1 MAQPDSTPSG
11 REKVEAGVALFAA
24 RDELQLVAQ
33 ALAPTCGVEIVTVL
47 GVKGKAPFKDVVA
60 RIGGGRRKALLAIV
74 IEEIELI
81 DTRLRTL
88 GLLP

>member
-11 REKVEAGVALFAA
+11 RQKVEDGVALFAA

-47 GVKGKAPFKDVVA
+47 GVKGKAPFKDVAAIV
-60 RIGGGRRKALLAIV
+60 GPGRRKQLAAI
-74 IEEIELI
+74 IAEEIELI

-88 GLLP
+88 GLAP